1 MSFFQYLPKSSRD
14 AGKSAK
20 KAAAKAS
27 VLSTSER
34 PTLSGSTVIGSSANA
49 DGAQSKKPFISTD
62 RASLSPG
69 AASSGKTK
77 EIKAKQRSVRAEA
90 SRVAASAAAADDKID
105 VETCNILFIDEQ
117 IKRKLKSKIS
127 SLQDMQKDLKILVWI
142 LNNSTDT
149 IDKIN
154 AGKESVMLRRT
165 IKDIEG
171 GFELALY
178 LLRTTDI
185 LEEYKVIVAGTAAN
199 SFIRDLR
206 PRDEVKIY
214 RKNQI
219 ILEFLRI
226 AKQYV
231 NLENFR
237 QKHRSTPICDVC
249 HNTNLRESDDN
260 SIYVCTCGNQI
271 EVLDDAPTFKD
282 AERVNMSSRYTY
294 TCRGHFNEAMNRF
307 EGKQNTEISE
317 KVLDILKSQMI
328 LHHLSPATVARTLEE
343 VFTKDHLYMFLSE
356 NKLSDF
362 YADIN
367 LIYFLLTKINA
378 PDITKYRDELLEMF
392 DQLEEA
398 YKLVKDDD
406 RLNSLNVNWKLF
418 KLLQLLDYPCKK
430 DDFFCLKTP
439 TKQGEHEE
447 KWHDMIEYLKS
458 QYPNAVTS
466 FGKKRWRHV
475 RTL

>member
-1 MSFFQYLPKSSRD
+1 MSFFKYLPT
-14 AGKSAK
+14 AAPPVAK
-20 KAAAKAS
+20 KAK
-27 VLSTSER
+27 
-34 PTLSGSTVIGSSANA
+34 PK
-49 DGAQSKKPFISTD
+49 QSKATRITNALTKKDSSGANRPKPFISAD
-62 RASLSPG
+62 
-69 AASSGKTK
+69 ASSLAPQIAKK
-77 EIKAKQRSVRAEA
+77 PKAKALEAKQKRGTTRKDDTQRETEI
-90 SRVAASAAAADDKID
+90 KID
-105 VETCNILFIDEQ
+105 VESCDILFIDEQ
-117 IKRKLKSKIS
+117 IKRKLSAKIS
-127 SLQDMQKDLKILVWI
+127 TLKEMQQDLINLLWI
-142 LNNSTDT
+142 LKNSEDPVDR
-149 IDKIN
+149 IGAD
-154 AGKESVMLRRT
+154 KESALLRRS

-171 GFELALY
+171 GFELGLY
-178 LLRTTDI
+178 LLRTTDM
-185 LEEYKVIVAGTAAN
+185 LEEYRTIISGTAAK

-206 PRDEVKIY
+206 PRDDSKIY

-226 AKQYV
+226 SKQYV

-237 QKHRSTPICDVC
+237 QKQRNTPICDVC
-249 HNTNLRESDDN
+249 HNNNLRESDDN
-260 SIYVCTCGNQI
+260 SIYVCKCGNQI

-282 AERVNMSSRYTY
+282 SERVNMSTRYTY

-307 EGKQNTEISE
+307 EGKQNTEIAQGT
-317 KVLDILKSQMI
+317 LDILIREMQ
-328 LHHLSPATVARTLEE
+328 LHGLSPKT
-343 VFTKDHLYMFLSE
+343 FSKDHLYMFLSE

-367 LIYFLLTKINA
+367 LIFFLITKINP
-378 PDITKYRDELLEMF
+378 PDITKYRNELLEMF

-406 RLNSLNVNWKLF
+406 RLNSLNVNWKLY

-447 KWHDMIEYLKS
+447 KWHAMIEYLRS
-458 QYPNAVTS
+458 QYPNVNTS
-466 FGKKRWRHV
+466 FGKRRWRHV